1 VNFTPV
7 QFILLADL
15 RLLICLFLL
24 CSKSLPYVQ
33 FYDLQIFMTDMLQP
47 NQTPCHA
54 SEKYLKYPN
63 VKCEKLMCYAT
74 EKQIRAQAQNHDKN
88 AVYG

>member
-1 VNFTPV
+1 
-7 QFILLADL
+7 
-15 RLLICLFLL
+15 
-24 CSKSLPYVQ
+24 
-33 FYDLQIFMTDMLQP
+33 MTDMLQP